1 MFLNSAWRKDGS
13 EFVPK
18 STFVP
23 MKTRT
28 IKTTTTE
35 NIVIPVVKDKKPIDE
50 ETQQLKTIRD

>member
-35 NIVIPVVKDKKPIDE
+35 NIVIPVVKDKKPINE

>member
-1 MFLNSAWRKDGS
+1 MFLNSAWKKDGS
-13 EFVPK
+13 EFVQK

-35 NIVIPVVKDKKPIDE
+35 NIVVPMIDKNKPNDE
-50 ETQQLKTIRD
+50 EINQLETIRE